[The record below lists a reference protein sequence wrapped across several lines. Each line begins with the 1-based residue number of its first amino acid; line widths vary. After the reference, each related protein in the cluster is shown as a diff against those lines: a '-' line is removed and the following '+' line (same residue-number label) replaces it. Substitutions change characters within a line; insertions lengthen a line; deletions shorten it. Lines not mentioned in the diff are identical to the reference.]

1 MTTILIFLAVL
12 FVLILVHEWGHF
24 IVAKLTGMRVDEFAI
39 GFPPK
44 LFSWKR
50 GETEYSLN
58 SLPLGGF
65 VRIYGEDPTAVKGTD
80 PDSARAFGARP
91 KWAQA
96 LVLIAGVTMNWL
108 FAWLLLV
115 IIMVVGVPT
124 QIEEQNATDASVV
137 YIDSVLKGAPADTV
151 LPPQSKII
159 KVEQGE
165 TALNPILPST
175 FSDFIASNSGNA
187 IDITY
192 ETSEGKI
199 ETASLIPQIGV
210 IEASPD
216 RAALGVKLTLV
227 DTVKKP
233 LGTALIDASVQTYT
247 MTKAITL
254 GLFNLIGSVFVGN
267 ADFSQVSGPVG
278 IVKYVGEAAS
288 IGFTSLLYFTAII
301 SINLAVINLLPIPA
315 LDGGRLVFVA
325 LETITKREIPP
336 VWASRV
342 NLVGFV
348 ALMMLMLAATISDVS
363 KLF

>member
-108 FAWLLLV
+108 FAWFLLV
-115 IIMVVGVPT
+115 IIMLVGVPT
-124 QIEEQNATDASVV
+124 QIEEQNATADSVV

-165 TALNPILPST
+165 TELTPILPST
-175 FSDFIASNSGNA
+175 FSDFIASNAGNA

-192 ETSEGKI
+192 ETSKGAI
-199 ETASLIPQIGV
+199 DTVSLIPQTGV

-216 RAALGVKLTLV
+216 RAALGVGLSLV

-233 LGTALIDASVQTYT
+233 LGAALVDASVQTWT
-247 MTKAITL
+247 MTKTIVVGFGQLITGQVSL
-254 GLFNLIGSVFVGN
+254 K
-267 ADFSQVSGPVG
+267 QVSGPVG
-278 IVKYVGEAAS
+278 IAGIVGDAAAV
-288 IGFTSLLYFTAII
+288 GLTTLLYLTAFI
-301 SINLAVINLLPIPA
+301 SVNLAVINLLPIPA

-325 LETITKREIPP
+325 IEAITRREIPP
-336 VWASRV
+336 VWAARV
-342 NLVGFV
+342 NLVGFA
-348 ALMMLMLAATISDVS
+348 ALMLLMLVATISDIG
-363 KLF
+363 KLI

>member
-1 MTTILIFLAVL
+1 
-12 FVLILVHEWGHF
+12 
-24 IVAKLTGMRVDEFAI
+24 
-39 GFPPK
+39 
-44 LFSWKR
+44 
-50 GETEYSLN
+50 
-58 SLPLGGF
+58 
-65 VRIYGEDPTAVKGTD
+65 
-80 PDSARAFGARP
+80 
-91 KWAQA
+91 
-96 LVLIAGVTMNWL
+96 MNWL
-108 FAWLLLV
+108 FAWFLLV
-115 IIMVVGVPT
+115 IIMLVGVPT
-124 QIEEQNATDASVV
+124 QIEEQNATADSVV

-165 TALNPILPST
+165 TELSPILPST
-175 FSDFIASNSGNA
+175 FSDFIASNAGNA

-192 ETSEGKI
+192 ETSKGVVD
-199 ETASLIPQIGV
+199 TVSLIPQTGV

-216 RAALGVKLTLV
+216 RAALGVRLTLV

-233 LGTALIDASVQTYT
+233 LGAALVDASVQTWT
-247 MTKAITL
+247 MTKAITV

-325 LETITKREIPP
+325 IETITRREIPP
-336 VWASRV
+336 VWAARV
-342 NLVGFV
+342 NLVGFA
-348 ALMMLMLAATISDVS
+348 ALMLLMLLATISDIG
-363 KLF
+363 KLL

>member
-175 FSDFIASNSGNA
+175 FSDFIASNAGNA

-192 ETSEGKI
+192 ETSKGVVD
-199 ETASLIPQIGV
+199 TVSLIPQTGV

-216 RAALGVKLTLV
+216 RAALGVGLSLV

-233 LGTALIDASVQTYT
+233 LGAALVDASVQTYT
-247 MTKAITL
+247 MTKAIAF
-254 GLFNLIGSVFVGN
+254 GLFNLIGSIFVGN

-342 NLVGFV
+342 NLVGFA
-348 ALMMLMLAATISDVS
+348 ALMLLMLLATISDIG
-363 KLF
+363 KLL